1 MKTLKNLV
9 AVALI
14 IFLMLSFSN
23 IATKQVVDL
32 YDPSDDSK
40 SYISL
45 AKSLQESNT
54 FVRQEFINKEAV
66 ETVRTPGYSLFLSL
80 FSNLKYVIYIQN
92 ILHMLSAI
100 LLLLI
105 IQKNI
110 DFRFS
115 YMIFLLYLFH
125 PLLASLSQLIL
136 TETISIF
143 LINLVIYFL
152 VVKNQTIIPIIL
164 ISILPLIR
172 PAYLIIMIGVVFFNT
187 IFFKNLNLKERV
199 LVICVLILPT
209 TIWINRNY
217 QLTEE
222 IIFSSITGMNLLEE
236 TASGIKSINEDLK
249 NNETFIEV
257 FDIKYEEKRYWSQI
271 LRNDVELGDISR
283 VISNAPG
290 ANPHKVVSAY
300 QNYAMEIIIQNPF
313 ETIILATRAFL
324 YNTLEPGDQI
334 YDEVFNL
341 DKNNLINFLV
351 FIFNFVNT
359 TFAFIYF
366 LKSIKRRTVFKKSI
380 IFYIL
385 MIAPLLLLATP
396 SGRFGAPLISITLL
410 LSTSN
415 FKKVRKPGYIY

>member
-1 MKTLKNLV
+1 MKTLNNLV
-9 AVALI
+9 TFALI
-14 IFLMLSFSN
+14 IFLILIFSN
-23 IATKQVVDL
+23 TAAKQVDDF

-45 AKSLQESNT
+45 ATSLQESNT
-54 FVRQEFINKEAV
+54 FIRQEFINKEAV
-66 ETVRTPGYSLFLSL
+66 ETVRTPGYPLFLSL
-80 FSNLKYVIYIQN
+80 FSNLKNIIFIQN

-100 LLLLI
+100 LLLLT
-105 IQKNI
+105 IQGNI
-110 DFRFS
+110 NYRFS
-115 YMIFLLYLFH
+115 YIIFLIYLFH

-143 LINLVIYFL
+143 LINLVIYLL
-152 VVKNQTIIPIIL
+152 VVRGQTFIPIIV

-172 PAYLIIMIGVVFFNT
+172 PAYLILMVGMVLFNT
-187 IFFKNLNLKERV
+187 IFFKKLNLKQRV
-199 LVICVLILPT
+199 LVVFILILPT
-209 TIWINRNY
+209 TLWVNRNY

-222 IIFSSITGMNLLEE
+222 LIFSSITGMNLLEE
-236 TASGIKSINEDLK
+236 TASGIKAINEDLE
-249 NNETFIEV
+249 NNETFLEV
-257 FDIKYEEKRYWSQI
+257 VDVQYEEKRYWSQI
-271 LRNDVELGDISR
+271 LRNDVALGDVSR

-290 ANPHKVVSAY
+290 ENPHKVVSAY
-300 QNYAMEIIIQNPF
+300 QNYAIEIISQNPF

-334 YDEVFNL
+334 YGEVFNL

-351 FIFNFVNT
+351 FMFNLVNT
-359 TFAFIYF
+359 TLAFIYF
-366 LKSIKRRTVFKKSI
+366 LKCIKRKSLLKKSI

-385 MIAPLLLLATP
+385 MLAPLLLLATP

-415 FKKVRKPGYIY
+415 FKKVRRPSYIY

>member
-23 IATKQVVDL
+23 IATKQVVDF

>member
-9 AVALI
+9 AFALM
-14 IFLMLSFSN
+14 IFLILIFSN
-23 IATKQVVDL
+23 TSAKQIDDF

-45 AKSLQESNT
+45 ATSLQESNT
-54 FVRQEFINKEAV
+54 FIRQEFINKEAV
-66 ETVRTPGYSLFLSL
+66 ETVRTPGYPLFLSL
-80 FSNLKYVIYIQN
+80 FSNLKNIIFIQN

-100 LLLLI
+100 LLLLT
-105 IQKNI
+105 IQGNI
-110 DFRFS
+110 NYRFS
-115 YMIFLLYLFH
+115 YIIFLIYLFH

-143 LINLVIYFL
+143 LINLVIYLL
-152 VVKNQTIIPIIL
+152 VVRGQTFIPIIV

-172 PAYLIIMIGVVFFNT
+172 PAYLILMVGMILFNT
-187 IFFKNLNLKERV
+187 IFFKNLNLKERA
-199 LVICVLILPT
+199 LVVFILVLPT

-222 IIFSSITGMNLLEE
+222 LIFSSITGMNLLEE
-236 TASGIKSINEDLK
+236 TASGIKAINEDLE
-249 NNETFIEV
+249 NNETFLEV
-257 FDIKYEEKRYWSQI
+257 VDVQYEEKRYWSQI
-271 LRNDVELGDISR
+271 LRNDVSLGDVSR

-290 ANPHKVVSAY
+290 ENPHEVVSAY
-300 QNYAMEIIIQNPF
+300 QSYAIEIIFQNPF

-334 YDEVFNL
+334 YNKVFNL

-351 FIFNFVNT
+351 FIFNLVNT
-359 TFAFIYF
+359 TLAFIYF
-366 LKSIKRRTVFKKSI
+366 LKCVKRKTFLNKSI

-415 FKKVRKPGYIY
+415 FKKVGRPSYIY